1 MEDET
6 PKPGHGQLEQ
16 TLENRIQVL
25 YFTQLGHKPNKVSCH
40 LVDKTLTVTVENSIT
55 KPVQLLAEIGK
66 QELAELARFNI
77 DKAFKTQLK
86 ALIEEVLGVSVIE
99 LLGDSKLETGLTTML
114 AVLAAA
120 PKVRLSNKWCPIQMV
135 TDNGFQLIKHV
146 RLADI
151 VITPC

>member
-40 LVDKTLTVTVENSIT
+40 LVDKTLSIIVENSIT
-55 KPVQLLAEIGK
+55 KPVRLLAESGK

-77 DKAFKTQLK
+77 HEAFKPQLK
-86 ALIEEVLGVSVIE
+86 ALIEEVIGVSVID
-99 LLGDSKLETGLTTML
+99 LLGDSKLETGFTSMI
-114 AVLAAA
+114 AVLATA
-120 PKVRLSNKWCPIQMV
+120 PKVGDSSSLPKVKQQTMSDLNSDR
-135 TDNGFQLIKHV
+135 
-146 RLADI
+146 
-151 VITPC
+151 